1 MTPTV
6 PWKRRSGRDTS
17 DVSTPTTH
25 RPIVEFLE
33 RNAAKDLLRF
43 SAVGSV
49 DDGKS
54 TLIGR
59 LLHDTKSIYEDQLST
74 LRADSARVGTGPE
87 IDFALLTDGLRA
99 EREQGIT
106 IDVAYRYFSTPR
118 RNFIIADT
126 PGHEQYTR
134 NMATGASTAHLAII
148 LIDATRGILTQTK
161 RHSFIASLLGIPRLL
176 IAVNKMDLVGYAQE
190 VFDRIAGEFT
200 EFAARLGIANLT
212 FIPIS
217 ALQGDNVVTWSPK
230 MPWYH
235 AESVLDHLE
244 TVYIGSDRNLVDLR
258 LPIQYVIRPHRDFR
272 GYAGQI
278 ASGVLRKGEE
288 ILAVPSMRAT
298 RVKSILSY
306 QGEHEYAFA
315 PMSVTV
321 TLEDEI
327 DLSRG
332 DLLVHPRNLPS
343 VQSSFEAMLVWM
355 ADTPM
360 DVSRPY
366 LIKHTTR
373 AVKAT
378 VQRVEY
384 RVDVN
389 TLSRGPAHA
398 LTLNEIGRVAFQ
410 SNQKLFLDPYKNNRL
425 TGSFIVVDPIGNG
438 TVAAGMVIDRLPE
451 SQLRAPAIDL
461 STPRSEHIRAEVSPV
476 SADARARL
484 LGQRALTIWLT
495 GLSGS
500 GKSSIAQEL
509 ERRLHAE
516 GRHVY
521 ALDGDNLRFGLNRDL
536 TFSRDDRSEN
546 IRRAAEVARLFND
559 AGTIV
564 LVPIIS
570 PFREDRDRAR
580 AIIGPDR
587 FVEVYLSTS
596 LAVCEARDAK
606 GLYKKAR
613 AGEIAEFTGIS
624 APYEAPEHPALA
636 LDTSALGL
644 AECADVLLRAIE
656 MKIRR

>member
-1 MTPTV
+1 MSEPAS
-6 PWKRRSGRDTS
+6 RQRILD
-17 DVSTPTTH
+17 
-25 RPIVEFLE
+25 FLE
-33 RNAAKDLLRF
+33 RNASKDLLRF

-148 LIDATRGILTQTK
+148 LIDAAHGILTQTK

-176 IAVNKMDLVGYAQE
+176 VAVNKMDLVDHSQD
-190 VFDRIAGEFT
+190 VFDRIVGEFT
-200 EFAARLGIANLT
+200 EFATRLGIADLK

-217 ALQGDNVVTWSPK
+217 ALNGDNVVTWSPK

-235 AESVLDHLE
+235 GESVLDHLE
-244 TVYIGSDRNLVDLR
+244 SVYVGSDRNLIDLR
-258 LPIQYVIRPHRDFR
+258 LPVQYVIRPHQDFR

-278 ASGVLRKGEE
+278 ASGVLKKGEE
-288 ILAVPSMRAT
+288 VLALPSMRTT

-306 QGEHEYAFA
+306 DGEHEYAFA

-355 ADTPM
+355 ADAPM
-360 DVSRPY
+360 ETDRPY
-366 LIKHTTR
+366 LLKHTSQT
-373 AVKAT
+373 VKA
-378 VQRVEY
+378 VVKRVEY

-389 TLSRGPAHA
+389 TLSRVPSQA
-398 LTLNEIGRVAFQ
+398 LGLNEIGRVAFQ
-410 SNQKLFLDPYKNNRL
+410 TNQKLFLDPYKNNRL

-438 TVAAGMVIDRLPE
+438 TVAAGMIIDRMPE
-451 SQLRAPAIDL
+451 SQLRAPAGGL
-461 STPRSEHIRAEVSPV
+461 SAPKSENIRAEVSPV
-476 SADARARL
+476 SADARERL
-484 LGQRALTIWLT
+484 LGQRAVTIWMT

-509 ERRLHAE
+509 ERRLHDE

-521 ALDGDNLRFGLNRDL
+521 VLDGDNLRFGLNRDL
-536 TFSRDDRSEN
+536 TFSRGDRSEN

-580 AIIGPDR
+580 AIVGADR
-587 FVEVYLSTS
+587 FLEVYLSTPLS
-596 LAVCEARDAK
+596 VCEARDVK
-606 GLYKKAR
+606 GLYRKAR

-624 APYEAPEHPALA
+624 SPYEVPEHPSFA

-644 AECADVLLRAIE
+644 VECADVLQRAIE
-656 MKIRR
+656 AKIRRA

>member
-1 MTPTV
+1 MSEPAS
-6 PWKRRSGRDTS
+6 RQRILD
-17 DVSTPTTH
+17 
-25 RPIVEFLE
+25 FLE
-33 RNAAKDLLRF
+33 RNASKDLLRF

-74 LRADSARVGTGPE
+74 LRADSARVGTGPV

-148 LIDATRGILTQTK
+148 LIDAVHGILTQTK

-176 IAVNKMDLVGYAQE
+176 VAVNKMDLVDHAQD
-190 VFDRIAGEFT
+190 VFDRIVGEFT
-200 EFAARLGIANLT
+200 EFATRLGIADLK

-217 ALQGDNVVTWSPK
+217 ALNGDNVVTWSPK

-235 AESVLDHLE
+235 GESVLDHLE
-244 TVYIGSDRNLVDLR
+244 SVYVGSDRNLIDLR
-258 LPIQYVIRPHRDFR
+258 FPVQYVIRPHQDFR

-278 ASGVLRKGEE
+278 ASGVLKKGEE
-288 ILAVPSMRAT
+288 VLALPSMRTT

-306 QGEHEYAFA
+306 DGEHEYAFA

-355 ADTPM
+355 ADAPM
-360 DVSRPY
+360 ETDRPY
-366 LIKHTTR
+366 LLKHTSQT
-373 AVKAT
+373 VKA
-378 VQRVEY
+378 VVKRVEY

-389 TLSRGPAHA
+389 TLSRAPSPA
-398 LTLNEIGRVAFQ
+398 LGLNEIGRVAFQ
-410 SNQKLFLDPYKNNRL
+410 TNQKLFLDPYKNNRL
-425 TGSFIVVDPIGNG
+425 TGSFIVVDPISNG
-438 TVAAGMVIDRLPE
+438 TVAAGMIIDRMPE
-451 SQLRAPAIDL
+451 SQLRAPAGGL
-461 STPRSEHIRAEVSPV
+461 SAPKSENIRAEVSPV
-476 SADARARL
+476 SAGARERL
-484 LGQRALTIWLT
+484 LGQRAVTIWMT

-509 ERRLHAE
+509 ERRLHDE

-521 ALDGDNLRFGLNRDL
+521 VLDGDNLRFGLNRDL
-536 TFSRDDRSEN
+536 TFSRGDRSEN

-570 PFREDRDRAR
+570 PFRDDRDRAR
-580 AIIGPDR
+580 AIVGADR
-587 FVEVYLSTS
+587 FLEVYLSTPLS
-596 LAVCEARDAK
+596 VCEARDVK
-606 GLYKKAR
+606 GLYRKAR

-624 APYEAPEHPALA
+624 SPYEVPEHPSFA
-636 LDTSALGL
+636 LDTSALDL
-644 AECADVLLRAIE
+644 VECADVLQRAIE
-656 MKIRR
+656 AKIRRAGGR

>member
-1 MTPTV
+1 MSEPAS
-6 PWKRRSGRDTS
+6 RQRILD
-17 DVSTPTTH
+17 
-25 RPIVEFLE
+25 FLE
-33 RNAAKDLLRF
+33 RNASKDLLRF

-74 LRADSARVGTGPE
+74 LRADSARVGTGPV

-148 LIDATRGILTQTK
+148 LIDAAHGILTQTK

-176 IAVNKMDLVGYAQE
+176 VAVNKMDLVDHAQD
-190 VFDRIAGEFT
+190 VFDRIVGEFT
-200 EFAARLGIANLT
+200 EFATRLGIADLK

-217 ALQGDNVVTWSPK
+217 ALNGDNVVTWSPK

-235 AESVLDHLE
+235 GESVLDHLE
-244 TVYIGSDRNLVDLR
+244 SVYVGSDRNLIDLR
-258 LPIQYVIRPHRDFR
+258 LPVQYVIRPHQDFR

-278 ASGVLRKGEE
+278 ASGVLKKGEE
-288 ILAVPSMRAT
+288 VLALPSMRTT

-306 QGEHEYAFA
+306 DGEHEYAFA

-355 ADTPM
+355 ADAPM
-360 DVSRPY
+360 ETDRPY
-366 LIKHTTR
+366 LLKHTSQT
-373 AVKAT
+373 VKA
-378 VQRVEY
+378 VVKRVEY

-389 TLSRGPAHA
+389 TLSRVPSPA
-398 LTLNEIGRVAFQ
+398 LGLNEIGRVAFQ
-410 SNQKLFLDPYKNNRL
+410 TNQKLFLDPYKNNRL

-438 TVAAGMVIDRLPE
+438 TVAAGMIIDRMPE
-451 SQLRAPAIDL
+451 SQLRAPAGGL
-461 STPRSEHIRAEVSPV
+461 SAPKSENIRAEVSPV
-476 SADARARL
+476 SAGARERL
-484 LGQRALTIWLT
+484 LGQRAVTIWMT

-509 ERRLHAE
+509 ERRLHDE

-521 ALDGDNLRFGLNRDL
+521 VLDGDNLRFGLNRDL
-536 TFSRDDRSEN
+536 TFSRGDRSEN

-570 PFREDRDRAR
+570 PFRDDRDRAR
-580 AIIGPDR
+580 AIVGADR
-587 FVEVYLSTS
+587 FLEVYLSTPLS
-596 LAVCEARDAK
+596 VCEARDVK
-606 GLYKKAR
+606 GLYRKAR

-624 APYEAPEHPALA
+624 SPYEVPEHPSFA

-644 AECADVLLRAIE
+644 VECADVLQRAIE
-656 MKIRR
+656 AKIRRAGGG

>member
-1 MTPTV
+1 MSSS
-6 PWKRRSGRDTS
+6 RERIG
-17 DVSTPTTH
+17 
-25 RPIVEFLE
+25 EFLE
-33 RNAAKDLLRF
+33 KNASRDLLRF

-118 RNFIIADT
+118 RHFIIADT

-148 LIDATRGILTQTK
+148 LIDAGHGITTQTK

-176 IAVNKMDLVGYAQE
+176 VAVNKMDLVGHAQL
-190 VFDRIAGEFT
+190 VFDRIVDEFSA
-200 EFAARLGIANLT
+200 FASRLGIADLK

-217 ALQGDNVVTWSPK
+217 ALHGDNVVSWSPR

-235 AESVLDHLE
+235 GESVLDHLE

-258 LPIQYVIRPHRDFR
+258 LPVQYVIRPNQHFR

-278 ASGVLRKGEE
+278 ASGVIKRGEE
-288 ILAVPSMRAT
+288 ILALPSMRST
-298 RVKSILSY
+298 RVKSILA
-306 QGEHEYAFA
+306 GGTEHEYAFA

-327 DLSRG
+327 DISRG

-355 ADTPM
+355 ADAPM
-360 DVSRPY
+360 EPDRPY

-373 AVKAT
+373 TVRASVK
-378 VQRVEY
+378 RVDY

-389 TLSRGPAHA
+389 TLSRLPPGP
-398 LTLNEIGRVAFQ
+398 LGLNEIGRVEFE
-410 SNQKLFLDPYKNNRL
+410 SSQKLFLDSYQQNRL
-425 TGSFIVVDPIGNG
+425 TGSFIVVDPLGNG

-451 SQLRAPAIDL
+451 SQLRAPAAGLDA
-461 STPRSEHIRAEVSPV
+461 PRSEHIRAEVSPV
-476 SADARARL
+476 SAEARERL
-484 LGQRALTIWLT
+484 LGQRAITIWLT

-500 GKSSIAQEL
+500 GKSSIGKEL
-509 ERRLHAE
+509 ARDLHE
-516 GRHVY
+516 QGRHVY
-521 ALDGDNLRFGLNRDL
+521 VLDGDNLRFGLNRDL
-536 TFSRDDRSEN
+536 GFSPGDRSEN

-559 AGTIV
+559 AGTV
-564 LVPIIS
+564 VVVPIIS
-570 PFREDRDRAR
+570 PFRDDRERAR
-580 AIIGPDR
+580 AVIGPDR
-587 FVEVYLSTS
+587 FVEVYLSTPLS
-596 LAVCEARDAK
+596 VCEARDVK
-606 GLYKKAR
+606 GLYAKAR
-613 AGEIAEFTGIS
+613 TGEIAEFTGIS
-624 APYEAPEHPALA
+624 SPYEPPEHPALA
-636 LDTSALGL
+636 LDTSGLGL
-644 AECADVLLRAIE
+644 PECVELIRRAVE
-656 MKIRR
+656 SKIRR

>member
-1 MTPTV
+1 MSEPAS
-6 PWKRRSGRDTS
+6 RQRILD
-17 DVSTPTTH
+17 
-25 RPIVEFLE
+25 FLE
-33 RNAAKDLLRF
+33 RNASKDLLRF

-148 LIDATRGILTQTK
+148 LIDAVHGILTQTK

-176 IAVNKMDLVGYAQE
+176 VAVNKMDLVDHSQD
-190 VFDRIAGEFT
+190 VFDRIVGEFT
-200 EFAARLGIANLT
+200 DFATRLGIADLK

-217 ALQGDNVVTWSPK
+217 ALNGDNVVTWSPK

-235 AESVLDHLE
+235 GESVLDHLE
-244 TVYIGSDRNLVDLR
+244 SVYVGSDRNLIDLR
-258 LPIQYVIRPHRDFR
+258 LPVQYVIRPHQDFR

-278 ASGVLRKGEE
+278 ASGVLKKGEE
-288 ILAVPSMRAT
+288 VLALPSMRTT
-298 RVKSILSY
+298 RVKSILSFD
-306 QGEHEYAFA
+306 GEHEYAFA
-315 PMSVTV
+315 PMSITV

-355 ADTPM
+355 ADAPM
-360 DVSRPY
+360 ETDRPY
-366 LIKHTTR
+366 LLKHTSQT
-373 AVKAT
+373 VKA
-378 VQRVEY
+378 VVKRVEY

-389 TLSRGPAHA
+389 TLSRVPSQA
-398 LTLNEIGRVAFQ
+398 LGLNEIGRVAFQ
-410 SNQKLFLDPYKNNRL
+410 TNQKLFLDPYKNNRL
-425 TGSFIVVDPIGNG
+425 TGSFVVVDPIGNG
-438 TVAAGMVIDRLPE
+438 TVAAGMIIDRMPE
-451 SQLRAPAIDL
+451 SQLRAPAGGL
-461 STPRSEHIRAEVSPV
+461 SAPKSENIRAEVSPV
-476 SADARARL
+476 SAAARERL
-484 LGQRALTIWLT
+484 LGQRAVTIWMT

-509 ERRLHAE
+509 ERRLHEE

-521 ALDGDNLRFGLNRDL
+521 VLDGDNLRFGLNRDL
-536 TFSRDDRSEN
+536 TFSRGDRSEN

-570 PFREDRDRAR
+570 PFRDDRDRAR
-580 AIIGPDR
+580 AIVGADR
-587 FVEVYLSTS
+587 FLEVYLSTPLS
-596 LAVCEARDAK
+596 VCEARDVK
-606 GLYKKAR
+606 GLYRKAR

-624 APYEAPEHPALA
+624 SPYEVPEHPSFA

-644 AECADVLLRAIE
+644 VECADVLQRAIE
-656 MKIRR
+656 AKIRLA